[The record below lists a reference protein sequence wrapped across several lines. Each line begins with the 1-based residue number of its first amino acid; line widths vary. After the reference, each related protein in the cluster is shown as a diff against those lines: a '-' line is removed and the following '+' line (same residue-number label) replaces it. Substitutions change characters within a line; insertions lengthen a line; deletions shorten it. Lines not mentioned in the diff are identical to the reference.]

1 MIKKYQAPIVKK
13 AFFILDAISKSSQ
26 GLRISEISTLLD
38 ISKSTVHGI
47 TAALEDLGAILRHP
61 VSKKYS
67 IGITLMELG
76 KSAYERL
83 DFKNIARPF
92 MEELMEQCQ
101 ESVFLGI
108 RNAHKV
114 TVIDIVESRKD
125 FKISSPIG
133 TTLPLLAGAIG
144 KLFLSQMEAKDAQ
157 KYLNSN
163 PLVKFT
169 TNTIIDPG
177 QYARE
182 LEKVRKNGFALD
194 DEEYISGVRAV
205 VAPVKGYGAY
215 VLAIWVVG
223 FKASMSRKKMPSVI
237 EQTLAAADKITKK
250 LSGVNGE

>member
-1 MIKKYQAPIVKK
+1 MTKKYQAPIVKK
-13 AFFILDAISKSSQ
+13 AFLILDVISKSSQ
-26 GLRISEISTLLD
+26 GLRISEISTRLD

-47 TAALEDLGAILRHP
+47 TAALEEQGAIFRDP
-61 VSKKYS
+61 ASKKYT

-76 KSAYERL
+76 KAAYERL
-83 DFKNIARPF
+83 DFKHIARPF

-133 TTLPLLAGAIG
+133 TSLPLLAGAIG
-144 KLFLSQMEAKDAQ
+144 KLFLSQMELKDSQ

-169 TNTIIDPG
+169 TKTIIDPKE
-177 QYARE
+177 YAKE
-182 LEKVRKNGFALD
+182 LIKVKKNGFALD

-205 VAPVKGYGAY
+205 VAPVKGYGNH

-223 FKASMSRKKMPSVI
+223 FKASMSKKKIPSII
-237 EQTLAAADKITKK
+237 EQTLAAAQKISNKICAQ
-250 LSGVNGE
+250 S

>member
-1 MIKKYQAPIVKK
+1 
-13 AFFILDAISKSSQ
+13 
-26 GLRISEISTLLD
+26 
-38 ISKSTVHGI
+38 
-47 TAALEDLGAILRHP
+47 
-61 VSKKYS
+61 
-67 IGITLMELG
+67 MELG
-76 KSAYERL
+76 RAAYERL

-144 KLFLSQMEAKDAQ
+144 KLFLSQMDAKDSQ

-163 PLVKFT
+163 PLIKFT
-169 TNTIIDPG
+169 PNTIIDPEK
-177 QYARE
+177 YAKE
-182 LEKVRKNGFALD
+182 LEKVRKNGYAFD

-205 VAPVKGYGAY
+205 VAPVKGYATY

-223 FKASMSRKKMPSVI
+223 FKASMSQKKIPSII
-237 EQTLAAADKITKK
+237 EQTMATADKITKK
-250 LSGVNGE
+250 LSVPQ